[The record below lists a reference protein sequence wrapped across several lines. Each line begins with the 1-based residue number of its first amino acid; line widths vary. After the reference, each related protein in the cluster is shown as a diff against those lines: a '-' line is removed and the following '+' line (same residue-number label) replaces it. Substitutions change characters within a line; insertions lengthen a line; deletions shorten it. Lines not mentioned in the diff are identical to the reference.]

1 MKYVIGIDLGGTKIN
16 AAIIDE
22 QGNIF
27 DKISMPSYG
36 GQGKEAGSVSRSA
49 VSDPWIHSS
58 FTFSPKNLA

>member
-27 DKISMPSYG
+27 DKISMPSYEE
-36 GQGKEAGSVSRSA
+36 QEKEAVIHQLQQCIFAVDRKSV
-49 VSDPWIHSS
+49 V
-58 FTFSPKNLA
+58 